1 MDLRNPS
8 TIRRNGV
15 FEAYFRRTSDASAS
29 IARALEITPDDPALI
44 ALAADIYQ
52 SEGNLAGAEQMLARL
67 PAQLPPERVAETCSR
82 MRQLIYQHR
91 NEAVISSL
99 EPIVAT
105 PPLSIG
111 TRLSEYHILLAM
123 AKRLAGN
130 AAAARD
136 TYETGHDFLLAA
148 IANSGQTQGRV
159 HAMLGQMYA
168 GLGQKELALR
178 EAAIAI
184 ELEGEDKVLG
194 PAANKAL
201 ARIEMQ
207 LGEKDAQLVL
217 FCPDYASFV
226 AAGSYLGA
234 VTGRSTFSETRERAA
249 VNTREWE
256 PRREGVM
263 QSAAAGICDTPHRRR
278 EGVRGVRGGSNST
291 RKSLFESCSQK
302 MFPKIRVAVCK
313 HHASHG
319 LRVRWTGLPVSGTAI
334 LCRDGMRA

>member
-1 MDLRNPS
+1 MPNNSEPLVELGGVAMQRGRANEAFTNLRTALAMDPRNPS

-15 FEAYFRRTSDASAS
+15 FEAYFRRTSDVSAS

-123 AKRLAGN
+123 AKRLAGY

-136 TYETGHDFLLAA
+136 TYETGRDFLLAA

-207 LGEKDAQLVL
+207 LGEKDAALARVPQLL
-217 FCPDYASFV
+217 AAHYHSWFYFV
-226 AAGSYLGA
+226 PITPALLRLDP
-234 VTGRSTFSETRERAA
+234 T
-249 VNTREWE
+249 WE
-256 PRREGVM
+256 PL
-263 QSAAAGICDTPHRRR
+263 
-278 EGVRGVRGGSNST
+278 RGDPR
-291 RKSLFESCSQK
+291 FQK
-302 MFPKIRVAVCK
+302 LANAQP
-313 HHASHG
+313 
-319 LRVRWTGLPVSGTAI
+319 
-334 LCRDGMRA
+334 